1 MEPVGENENSDR
13 YWFIPLLMDEI
24 LNPWIEGGQNRD
36 KKIAEGIESIWKFG
50 GAEDLY
56 ENACMLLEAYGQ
68 YIKDCIPSSEDL
80 KNDMD
85 SILTR
90 FKIHEAIR
98 SYEDSI
104 ETLRPQEKNQ
114 KKAA

>member
-1 MEPVGENENSDR
+1 MDR
-13 YWFIPLLMDEI
+13 RRSES
-24 LNPWIEGGQNRD
+24 G

-68 YIKDCIPSSEDL
+68 YIKDCIHSSEDL

-98 SYEDSI
+98 SYGYTI
-104 ETLRPQEKNQ
+104 ERLRAQEKNQ